1 MSDRSLHAV
10 ILAVDT
16 TGEQGSIALV
26 YEDGAVQ
33 EVRLDSPEGF
43 AHLLFGEIEA
53 LLKRAGI
60 DYQDIEV
67 FASASGPGS
76 FTGVRIGLTA
86 VKGLAEATGRPAIAV
101 SNLQAL
107 AMFGSTHL
115 RAVVIDARRGEIY
128 GAVYN
133 DTLETVQEEV
143 VMKLDAWLAQ
153 LPEGETEFVTLG
165 NTGREAADA
174 IANALPGPVVEA
186 PVALAGAIGRIAW
199 DRLRRGLAQDPAEID
214 ANYVRRSDA
223 EIVVERSEVE
233 SPAEGST
240 TGDQATRLSGT
251 ARMDWKEFENCRMPD
266 LSYAEFSS
274 RLLLRIFVPQKRT
287 AKGLIVDD
295 LYSRRTIDRFVASEQ
310 AGALIG
316 QQMHALEHQRMG

>member
-1 MSDRSLHAV
+1 MSDHSLNAA

-16 TGEQGSIALV
+16 TGERGSIALV

-33 EVRLDSPEGF
+33 EVQLDSPDGF

-60 DYQDIEV
+60 GYGDIEA

-76 FTGVRIGLTA
+76 FTGVRVGLTA

-107 AMFGSTHL
+107 ALFGGTHL
-115 RAVVIDARRGEIY
+115 RATVIDARRGEIY

-133 DTLETVQEEV
+133 DKLGVVQEEV

-153 LPEGETEFVTLG
+153 LPEGETEFVTLAKSPG
-165 NTGREAADA
+165 GQAAES
-174 IANALPGPVVEA
+174 IAKALPGPVIEA
-186 PVALAGAIGRIAW
+186 PAALAGAIGRIAW

-223 EIVVERSEVE
+223 E
-233 SPAEGST
+233 
-240 TGDQATRLSGT
+240 LL
-251 ARMDWKEFENCRMPD
+251 WKDP
-266 LSYAEFSS
+266 
-274 RLLLRIFVPQKRT
+274 K
-287 AKGLIVDD
+287 
-295 LYSRRTIDRFVASEQ
+295 
-310 AGALIG
+310 
-316 QQMHALEHQRMG
+316 